1 MFEQYYPILNQHF
14 IKNTKLTIFELKLE
28 NTMFANPVKR
38 VAAIHDMSGFGRVSL
53 TVVIPVLS
61 SMGVQVCPLPTA
73 ILSTHSQ
80 YDGFEFVDLTDHMQ
94 PIIDHW
100 KRLELK
106 FDAIYSGFL
115 GSAAQI
121 DIVAQFIE
129 DFREKESLVVVDP
142 VMGDNGKRYT
152 SISQEMVTEMRML
165 IQKADII
172 TPNLTEVFLLLN
184 EPFRPSVSDEEIRRY
199 LLRLAQMG
207 PKIVIITSIPTED
220 TLHTS
225 VVAYNCEDGRFWK
238 VSCSY
243 LPAAFPGTGDTF
255 TSVIVG
261 AILQGDSLPI
271 ALDRA
276 VSFASLGVRATFGY
290 PGKPLEGIMLE
301 RILPSLNQAV
311 QPNSYQILDWN
322 DSLDGEYTI

>member
-1 MFEQYYPILNQHF
+1 MVETVDYIWKKFQKIMFS
-14 IKNTKLTIFELKLE
+14 
-28 NTMFANPVKR
+28 NPVKR
-38 VAAIHDMSGFGRVSL
+38 VAAVHDMSGFGRVSL
-53 TVVIPVLS
+53 TVIIPILS

-80 YDGFEFVDLTDHMQ
+80 YEGFEFVDLTANMQ

-100 KRLELK
+100 KRLKLR

-121 DIVAQFIE
+121 DIVARFID
-129 DFREKESLVVVDP
+129 DFRDENMLVVVDP

-152 SISQEMVTEMRML
+152 SISPEMVSEMQML
-165 IQKADII
+165 VRKADII

-184 EPFRPSVSDEEIRRY
+184 EPYRTNVSDEEIRQY
-199 LLRLAQMG
+199 LLRLVDMG
-207 PKIVIITSIPTED
+207 PKIVAITSIPTSD
-220 TLHTS
+220 NLNTS
-225 VVAYNCEDGRFWK
+225 VIAYNSEDGRFWK

-255 TSVIVG
+255 ASVIVG
-261 AILQGDSLPI
+261 SILQGDSLPI

-276 VSFASLGVRATFGY
+276 VNFASLGVRATFGY

-301 RILPSLNQAV
+301 RILPSLSQVV
-311 QPNSYQILDWN
+311 QPTSYEILNWKN
-322 DSLDGEYTI
+322 H